1 MRMYNQ
7 VHKAEAN
14 SFVKKKYFIL
24 TIASGFITHICARNF
39 FLTAQKTYTES
50 ELLAGLRRYDQSAFQ
65 YLYLNYRGALYN
77 VILQLIPDKDTSADV
92 LQEVFIT
99 IWKQIG
105 KYDETK
111 GKLFTWMLRLTR
123 NSAINKLRSKTYKS
137 QAKNEDLTNYVSV
150 IEKNQPGA
158 EQINLIGLRKQ
169 VHLLREDYKNVIEL
183 SYYSG
188 FTQEEISTALNI
200 PLGTVK
206 TRLRNALLELRKQF
220 V

>member
-1 MRMYNQ
+1 MRTYNQ
-7 VHKAEAN
+7 VHKPEAN
-14 SFVKKKYFIL
+14 SFARKKYFIL
-24 TIASGFITHICARNF
+24 TVVKDFIAHICATNF
-39 FLTAQKTYTES
+39 FLTAPKTYTES
-50 ELLAGLRRYDQSAFQ
+50 ELLAGLRQYNQAAFQ

-77 VILQLIPDKDTSADV
+77 IILQLIPDKETAADV
-92 LQEVFIT
+92 LQEVFTT
-99 IWKQIG
+99 IWKQID

-111 GKLFTWMLRLTR
+111 GKLFTWMLRLAR

-137 QAKNEDLTNYVSV
+137 QAKNEDLTNYVTV
-150 IEKNQPGA
+150 IEKNQPEA
-158 EQINLIGLRKQ
+158 ELINRIGLRKQ